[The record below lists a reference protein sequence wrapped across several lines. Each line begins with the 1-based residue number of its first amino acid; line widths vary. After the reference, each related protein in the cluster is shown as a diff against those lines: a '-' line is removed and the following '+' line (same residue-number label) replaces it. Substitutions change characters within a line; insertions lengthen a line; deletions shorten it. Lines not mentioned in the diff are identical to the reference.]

1 MKAALHFDSVQGFG
15 EWRILIST
23 RADRDLRQARRKN
36 TKLFKIIVKKIK
48 ELSNGHFS
56 DDNQKR
62 LTGLDVEV
70 PIYEA
75 KMTGDTRLVYQVD
88 CVSEFESDI
97 FGVYT
102 HAKLD
107 RRFWDCMGRQLERKG
122 TEYKKRCM
130 FRNPPMNPGDNVYMP
145 ASWPPPV
152 DVPTFEPV
160 SGITDMRKEDYEE
173 LHSLLVLEKFVT
185 FSQALLNSIIADKD
199 VAHVFEISLQEKRII
214 EHPSSCYVL
223 GRSGTGKTTT
233 MLFKMLGIQRA
244 WELHR
249 EIMPKPRQLFV
260 TQSRVLAE
268 KVEEYFTK
276 LLESLAT
283 AGRSP
288 SELKS
293 LVERQ
298 KHQQEQGLVDRDEE
312 IYWRGDLP
320 KRYGALKEEHFPMF
334 LTYDHVCRLLESE
347 FRHVERDIE
356 HKAAVSRAIQ
366 DAFQLQEPDG
376 RDNTLSNDYMQQR
389 RDRFVSF
396 GTFLEEYWSHFPQA
410 LTKGL
415 DPTLVFGEFMGVIK
429 GSEPTLE
436 CAEGYLT
443 KDMYFGLSHRT
454 QGTFANQRETVYALF
469 ETYLKKKK
477 ARGDYDAADSYM
489 PLVCLESS
497 LHHLIVIVI
506 GTILEVLRTL
516 CSNPHGMFWAGD
528 TAQTISVGSAFRFND
543 LKAFLYRVEEANAGG
558 NTERRTQPESFHLA
572 VNYRSHAGIV
582 DCAHSVI
589 ELITQFWP
597 HAIDALA
604 PEQGM
609 IHGLKPVFFSGWDQ
623 DTARYEQFLFGEAG
637 SHIEFGAEQ
646 CILVRD
652 EAARDRLRA
661 LVLLYNFFEDSTTDL
676 SQWRV
681 VLNALPEAQRANHP
695 APRFD
700 DARHGGV
707 CRELKF
713 LYVAITRA
721 RKNLWIADGSTK
733 GEPMRLV
740 WTQKD
745 QIQNCTPGTDVP
757 RLAMS
762 STAEDWAK
770 TALSLFNNRRYMQ
783 AMHCYER
790 AGLSRERAVAYA
802 YYLRELA
809 RTRPISRGGASSRV
823 SAFLAAAHAFVASAQ
838 KAVTEKSAY
847 YRIAAQCY
855 VDAGSDYEAAW
866 AYAQATEYT
875 LAAQYYRKA
884 GKFEEAVEI
893 IKTHKDRMQ
902 PEVVE
907 SIVDV
912 SKLYFLREKQ
922 IRKAMELFESDDDAL
937 EYMDDYGL
945 DLAQAQFLED
955 TGRFEEAANV
965 HLREGNTLE
974 AIRVLSMDRSNE
986 ASLKRALDCLLDG
999 LWRNL
1004 SCGVPVN
1011 EGTLRSNGVASKLLQ
1026 YAKEMDGSCGGD
1038 ELLRDQVAMFIA
1050 IAKHDIQQL
1059 LILGK
1064 KFDVSQASGPAA
1076 FMCLDRVFS
1085 VPLKLQTATSSQ
1097 LVHALQTF
1105 HLYACM
1111 LHKLWS
1117 VKNPC
1122 DDPTIRKV
1130 FALQDI
1136 TEDVFLVPKGAILA
1150 AGCNDHLTPS
1160 AQETEHGVRVS
1171 RWELQKLIKH
1181 VLKLRLLK
1189 RVREENKMCYGLHT
1203 LQPCLSHAVFRQ
1215 CNRGNCTRIHVE
1227 SERYDAA
1234 AYHTRIRTH
1243 ILQILIYQTLYAVEN
1258 PYEHA
1263 RHRWY
1268 WLQRLH
1274 DALYPPYYKLGSI
1287 QLLSPA
1293 LIPEFTTGCQV
1304 IKFWVHDHLFSL
1316 SAYLASNTFMTIF
1329 IQGLRLAFVFD
1340 ASNASEYVYRAPAV
1354 MTHRPSV
1361 LMRSGETNV
1370 YIVHYVL
1377 DSMQNNDIHALN
1389 KGVLFM
1395 NHILDNEIPI
1405 DIGVLCDFMDH
1416 LCGSLLT
1423 ASRLRKTG
1431 NLHDLMLPKSW
1442 LLRLVPIIEVLRV
1455 KDTQLVTI
1463 YKTKISELLEPLYT
1477 GQGAGLAADH
1487 TRYVTA
1493 RSWDQLARV
1502 VRHSVKGSSVD
1513 EMVQLHHGPRSDG
1526 RKSLFN
1532 VRRVVYNHLE
1542 DIPWLLKTEGS
1553 TTAFADHTRTEAAL
1567 IVPATPPQGNTE
1579 LEDEEDRDDAE
1590 DEEDD
1595 TAEQGVDAEH
1605 VAHAIDSDYTT
1616 AAPTA
1621 PTVEEIAAAKTIAE
1635 AYRRYVSQKQK
1646 RVKRKSSEEIRR
1658 RIFAS
1663 FLAEAE
1669 KMDWPHRYY
1678 RMLFLG
1684 PIPHL
1689 YIVVESMKNHLHDAR
1704 SEAKKRFNIVQ
1715 HLELEKV
1722 QSSLTQLNQSFK
1734 VAVALDQALAPAS
1747 ELHKRRDLDKL
1758 KAHVSEV
1765 EALMRSLPTAING
1778 KWESDMQI
1786 ALRGIVQ
1793 VAKPPVKQSKP
1804 DLNVEDLV
1812 EY

>member
-145 ASWPPPV
+145 AFWPPPV

-347 FRHVERDIE
+347 FRHIERDIE

-790 AGLSRERAVAYA
+790 AGLSRERAVANA

-809 RTRPISRGGASSRV
+809 RTRPISRGDTSSRV

-912 SKLYFLREKQ
+912 SRLYFLREKQ
-922 IRKAMELFESDDDAL
+922 VKKAMELFESENDAL
-937 EYMDDYGL
+937 EYMDDFGL
-945 DLAQAQFLED
+945 DLARAQFLED
-955 TGRFEEAANV
+955 TGRLSEAADV
-965 HLREGNTLE
+965 HLSEGNMLE
-974 AIRVLSMDRSNE
+974 AIRVLSMDGSNE
-986 ASLKRALDCLLDG
+986 TSLKRALDCLLEG

-1011 EGTLRSNGVASKLLQ
+1011 EDTLRSNAVLRKLLL
-1026 YAKEMDGSCGGD
+1026 YAKTMEGVSGGD
-1038 ELLRDQVAMFIA
+1038 ELLRDQVFMFTA
-1050 IAKHDIQQL
+1050 ITKHDVQQL
-1059 LILGK
+1059 LILAK
-1064 KFDVSQASGPAA
+1064 KLSVSEATSPAA
-1076 FMCLDRVFS
+1076 FICLDRVFS
-1085 VPLKLQTATSSQ
+1085 VPLNLQTATSSQ
-1097 LVHALQTF
+1097 VVHALQTF
-1105 HLYACM
+1105 HQYACM
-1111 LHKLWS
+1111 LQKLCS

-1122 DDPTIRKV
+1122 DDPTVRKV
-1130 FALQDI
+1130 FALQAI
-1136 TEDVFLVPKGAILA
+1136 TEDSFLVPKGAILA
-1150 AGCNDHLTPS
+1150 AGCDDRLTPS
-1160 AQETEHGVRVS
+1160 AQETEQGVRVN
-1171 RWELQKLIKH
+1171 RWELEKLIIH
-1181 VLKLRLLK
+1181 VLKLRLRK
-1189 RVREENKMCYGLHT
+1189 RVKEEDEMCYGLQL
-1203 LQPCLSHAVFRQ
+1203 LQPCLPHAVFHQ
-1215 CNRGNCTRIHVE
+1215 CNRTNCARIHIE
-1227 SERYDAA
+1227 SKRYDAA
-1234 AYHTRIRTH
+1234 AYHTRIRIH
-1243 ILQILIYQTLYAVEN
+1243 ILQILIYQTLHAVEDFH
-1258 PYEHA
+1258 EHA
-1263 RHRWY
+1263 RHRRH
-1268 WLQRLH
+1268 WLRRLY

-1287 QLLSPA
+1287 HLLSSA
-1293 LIPEFTTGCQV
+1293 LIPEFTVGGHV
-1304 IKFWVHDHLFSL
+1304 IKSWVNEHLYSL
-1316 SAYLASNTFMTIF
+1316 SAYQSNAFITNF

-1340 ASNASEYVYRAPAV
+1340 ANNASEYVYRTPAV
-1354 MTHRPSV
+1354 MTHRPSA

-1377 DSMQNNDIHALN
+1377 DSMQNSDISALN

-1395 NHILDNEIPI
+1395 NHILENRVPI

-1416 LCGSLLT
+1416 LCGSLLA
-1423 ASRLRKTG
+1423 ASRLRATG
-1431 NLHDLMLPKSW
+1431 NLHGLMLPKSW
-1442 LLRLVPIIEVLRV
+1442 LLRLVAIAEVLRV
-1455 KDTQLVTI
+1455 KDTQLVKI
-1463 YKTKISELLEPLYT
+1463 YKSKISELLEPLYT
-1477 GQGAGLAADH
+1477 GQGAVITADQF
-1487 TRYVTA
+1487 RYVTA
-1493 RSWDQLARV
+1493 RSWDRLARV
-1502 VRHSVKGSSVD
+1502 VRHSVEGSGLD
-1513 EMVQLHHGPRSDG
+1513 EMVQLRYGPRSEEQGSTYD
-1526 RKSLFN
+1526 
-1532 VRRVVYNHLE
+1532 VRHIVYNRLE
-1542 DIPWLLKTEGS
+1542 DIPRLLRTEGS
-1553 TTAFADHTRTEAAL
+1553 IAGSADHVGTEAIPIAPPAAPQENAEL
-1567 IVPATPPQGNTE
+1567 ENNEDPATAE
-1579 LEDEEDRDDAE
+1579 DDEE
-1590 DEEDD
+1590 D
-1595 TAEQGVDAEH
+1595 TAEQAVDAEH
-1605 VAHAIDSDYTT
+1605 VAQAIDSDYTA

-1621 PTVEEIAAAKTIAE
+1621 PTAEEIIAATTIAE
-1635 AYRRYVSQKQK
+1635 AYRQHILRKEK
-1646 RVKRKSSEEIRR
+1646 RVKRKSSEEVRR
-1658 RIFAS
+1658 RIFES

-1669 KMDWPHRYY
+1669 RMEWPHRYY

-1689 YIVVESMKNHLHDAR
+1689 YIVVESMKNHLHEAR
-1704 SEAKKRFNIVQ
+1704 SSERKRFNIVR

-1722 QSSLTQLNQSFK
+1722 QSALTQLNQSFK
-1734 VAVALDQALAPAS
+1734 VAMALFQALAPAS
-1747 ELHKRRDLDKL
+1747 EVHKRRDLDKL

-1765 EALMRSLPTAING
+1765 EALMRSLPAAITG